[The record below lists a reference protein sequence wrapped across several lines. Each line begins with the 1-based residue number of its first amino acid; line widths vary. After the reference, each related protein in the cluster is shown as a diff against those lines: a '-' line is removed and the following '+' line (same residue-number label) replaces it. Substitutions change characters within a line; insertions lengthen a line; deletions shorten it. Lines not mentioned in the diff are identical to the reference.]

1 MEYHR
6 VSADRTG
13 TVKSA
18 TVLLRIVLGLEG
30 VILILRTPQI
40 IAALNSAVAGFGGGI
55 FEGYWA
61 SLTPNLH
68 YGMPLL
74 GMCCLIT
81 VWGMLS
87 GKKWAQRAGMVVS
100 GVHTILFP
108 FFTPLG
114 LLGFSTLHRDRVAL
128 KLEQI
133 QSRWQEPVPTE
144 LLPSAFRLL
153 VALAIAIMA
162 GTLYFLVNASQ
173 QTSQTQF
180 LEIWTIPV
188 ALAIVNILLVMVHD
202 AGSNAAGIISGFRIE
217 ILRMGFLQLERSEAG
232 KWAWKKRDRSVWQHL
247 RAGVRTSSLEPISD
261 DDRIDSRLFIYQC
274 GGPFGE
280 FALGLVFLAGM
291 IAAPN
296 PAWTEMLG
304 LACLL
309 AFGRFVLELALMRNS
324 DEEYTDGARLVQL
337 WNRDPEGERWCVLH
351 SIAQSQG
358 RQPIAPG
365 QWPESWVLRIS
376 ADPESPVYPAGCFY
390 AYAHYLD
397 RGNIDKAKEYLD
409 RLRHIKGWTQQER
422 VVVEVTFFEAFT
434 GTRNAAIVEGAQV
447 TNRTTAAAKRM
458 EAMLLISEGFMN
470 DAMVKIDEARQLFGH
485 RRRRGGG
492 WERFEQNLLKQ
503 MEDRIT
509 ETRQNRGAGSN
520 GLLRLGQQVAGA
532 ATTAPADASATPDA
546 HGEAANAEAPVDFA
560 EIIRRTSM

>member
-1 MEYHR
+1 M
-6 VSADRTG
+6 
-13 TVKSA
+13 KSA

-40 IAALNSAVAGFGGGI
+40 IAALNSAVDQLGI
-55 FEGYWA
+55 QLFRSYWS
-61 SLTPNLH
+61 SLAPNLH

-87 GKKWAQRAGMVVS
+87 GKRWAQRAGIVVS
-100 GVHTILFP
+100 AVHTILFP

-114 LLGFSTLHRDRVAL
+114 LLGLYTLHRDRL
-128 KLEQI
+128 TLTLEKI
-133 QSRWQEPVPTE
+133 QTRWQEPVPTE

-153 VALAIAIMA
+153 VGLAIAIMA
-162 GTLYFLVNASQ
+162 GSLYFLVNASQ
-173 QTSQTQF
+173 KTSQSEF

-188 ALAIVNILLVMVHD
+188 ALALVNVILVMVHD

-232 KWAWKKRDRSVWQHL
+232 KWAWKKRDRTVWQHL
-247 RAGVRTSSLEPISD
+247 RAGVRTSSLTPISD

-274 GGPFGE
+274 GGPFAE

-291 IAAPN
+291 IASPK

-397 RGNIDKAKEYLD
+397 RGNLDKAKEYLD

-422 VVVEVTFFEAFT
+422 VVVEITFFEAFT

-447 TNRTTAAAKRM
+447 LNRTTAAAKRM

-470 DAMVKIDEARQLFGH
+470 DAVLKIEEARKLFGH

-492 WERFEQNLLKQ
+492 WERFEQNLLQQ

-509 ETRQNRGAGSN
+509 AERQGRSAGGNS
-520 GLLRLGQQVAGA
+520 LFRLGQQLSLPPAEADAPATA
-532 ATTAPADASATPDA
+532 AT
-546 HGEAANAEAPVDFA
+546 EEKPVEFA